1 MYRPNKYQAY
11 QSGAVFTASPAQL
24 VLMLFDGAIKFL
36 HIALEGFKHTDPL
49 EFNLTIH
56 QNVQKAQAIIRELR
70 ACLDPDKGP
79 EFADKMTALYNY
91 FDRKLQEG
99 NMKKD
104 QVPIQEVIRHLEVI
118 RDAWKEMIQKQT
130 AAVPNAAA
138 IPSVPAGQWSA
149 TG

>member
-11 QSGAVFTASPAQL
+11 QANAVFTASPAQL

-49 EFNLTIH
+49 EFNLSVH
-56 QNVQKAQAIIRELR
+56 QNTQKAQAIIRELK

-79 EFADKMTALYNY
+79 EFSDKMSALYDY
-91 FDRKLQEG
+91 FDRRLQQG
-99 NMKKD
+99 NLKKERE
-104 QVPIQEVIRHLEVI
+104 PLEEVSRHLYVL
-118 RDAWKEMIQKQT
+118 RDAWREMIDKQNLSQP
-130 AAVPNAAA
+130 V
-138 IPSVPAGQWSA
+138 SVPQTERVGEWSA

>member
-36 HIALEGFKHTDPL
+36 NISLEGFKLQDPL

-56 QNVQKAQAIIRELR
+56 QNIQKAQAIVRELK
-70 ACLDPDKGP
+70 ACLDPEKGP
-79 EFADKMTALYNY
+79 EFAEKMTALYNY
-91 FDRKLQEG
+91 FDRRMQEG
-99 NMKKD
+99 NLKKE
-104 QVPIQEVIRHLEVI
+104 PEPLEEVIKHLQVL
-118 RDAWKEMIQKQT
+118 RDAWKEMMQKQNVAGT
-130 AAVPNAAA
+130 AAA
-138 IPSVPAGQWSA
+138 PSSERVGQWSA